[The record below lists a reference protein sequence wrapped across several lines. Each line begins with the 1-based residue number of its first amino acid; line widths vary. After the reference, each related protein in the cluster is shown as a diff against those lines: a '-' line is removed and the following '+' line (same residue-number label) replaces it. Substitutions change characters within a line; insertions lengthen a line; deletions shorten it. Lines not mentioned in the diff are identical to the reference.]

1 MDPYVSSI
9 IETTKGF
16 LQNPVETFQQH
27 ADTSLSKAFQYY
39 AILLVFYAVLFS
51 IFEGA
56 LLSFGSLFPHGGS
69 FAGFAIGMLMLFC
82 ICIII
87 PASLIGIFFKGLF
100 HHIFVLLMGG
110 EQGVAQ
116 TLKASMYS
124 AVPILVL
131 GWIPIINIIAGIWSF
146 VLLILGI
153 RELHKISTASA
164 IATVLIPGIL
174 FILVGI
180 MFVLCMIAFSGLY
193 IAEMMSFI

>member
-1 MDPYVSSI
+1 MDPCVSCI

-16 LQNPVETFQQH
+16 LLNPVETFQQH

-39 AILLVFYAVLFS
+39 AILIVFYAVLFS

-56 LLSFGSLFPHGGS
+56 LLSFGSFPHGGS
-69 FAGFAIGMLMLFC
+69 FVGFATGMLVLFF

-87 PASLIGIFFKGLF
+87 PASLIGVFFTGLF
-100 HHIFVLLMGG
+100 HHIFVLLLGG

-116 TLKASMYS
+116 TLKAFMYS
-124 AVPILVL
+124 TVPTLVL
-131 GWIPIINIIAGIWSF
+131 GWIPIINVIAAIWSF

-153 RELHKISTASA
+153 RELQKISTASA
-164 IATVLIPGIL
+164 IAAVLIPVVL

-180 MFVLCMIAFSGLY
+180 MFVLCMIVFGGLY
-193 IAEMMSFI
+193 IAEMMPFI